1 MYAPTRT
8 SPLRWPACLLAL
20 LFCLLLVARTAVADG
35 RQPDWVEHGTDGQT
49 QVHLYFFWSENCP
62 HCLAAHPF
70 IEAIPQQRPWVVL
83 HALEVSRNEENA
95 RHFVNMVESLGQR
108 AEAVPT
114 LIACGWLE
122 VGWQDEAS
130 SGARLLAA
138 LDACR

>member
-35 RQPDWVEHGTDGQT
+35 SQPDGVEHGADGQT

-114 LIACGWLE
+114 LIACG
-122 VGWQDEAS
+122 
-130 SGARLLAA
+130 
-138 LDACR
+138 